1 MYLNIPIQCPTIYE
15 KIIEKLQKCK
25 SGIDLG
31 HPDLGQGC
39 LIEVSNTIKASF
51 RRALMESDS
60 PENLKG
66 L

>member
-39 LIEVSNTIKASF
+39 LIEVSNTIIDDPNF
-51 RRALMESDS
+51 IYRRIV
-60 PENLKG
+60 N
-66 L
+66 